1 MVKDKINYRARGP
14 RTLLTRQT
22 VQGRANDGGLRVGEM
37 ERDGIIA
44 HGVSHFLQESMMV
57 RGDEY
62 YMAVCNKTG
71 TIAIY
76 NSMRDLFISP
86 MADGPIKFTGNLL
99 SEMNI
104 QKMTRFG
111 RSFSIVRVP
120 YSFKLLM
127 QELMTMNVTMRVIT
141 ADNIDQLESMSYSNT
156 INKLT
161 FQDENTSA
169 TDIISRMVEKNKEN
183 SMVGYVASRT
193 ARKEELGKPQE
204 NTNAILL
211 DNQKAQEKM
220 LKDIEILGWRLEN
233 RELVSGEGAAPSSPS
248 GEESPETAM
257 RRYKYTFAS
266 LILDENGSPTE
277 IWDEAAGGGS
287 GSGYSKFP
295 TEHPVGWVAKDLVYP
310 DGTQIPDEVMSN
322 ELARNQTPNNW
333 ISSYVNIFQE
343 FQKIQG
349 KKRMV
354 EEAQRQAEMG
364 QPGQSG
370 ELGELEEVTFSMPS
384 SPEYTASSPVAGQQ
398 FQPQQQQFASFVPA
412 QMQAPGYMMPQVLQP
427 VQVQM
432 PIMQQSQ
439 QQQQQQQAAQP
450 AAAGS
455 ILSVSPPGPAS
466 SGSESGEQ
474 DGGKKRITFK
484 L

>member
-1 MVKDKINYRARGP
+1 
-14 RTLLTRQT
+14 
-22 VQGRANDGGLRVGEM
+22 
-37 ERDGIIA
+37 
-44 HGVSHFLQESMMV
+44 
-57 RGDEY
+57 
-62 YMAVCNKTG
+62 
-71 TIAIY
+71 
-76 NSMRDLFISP
+76 
-86 MADGPIKFTGNLL
+86 
-99 SEMNI
+99 
-104 QKMTRFG
+104 
-111 RSFSIVRVP
+111 
-120 YSFKLLM
+120 
-127 QELMTMNVTMRVIT
+127 
-141 ADNIDQLESMSYSNT
+141 
-156 INKLT
+156 LT
-161 FQDENTSA
+161 FQDENANT
-169 TDIISRMVEKNKEN
+169 TDIISRMVDKNKEN
-183 SMVGYVASRT
+183 SMVGYVSSRT
-193 ARKEELGKPQE
+193 ARKEELSKPQE

-220 LKDIEILGWRLEN
+220 LKDIEILGWRLED
-233 RELVSGEGAAPSSPS
+233 RQLVSGEGAGAGAGAAPS

-287 GSGYSKFP
+287 GSGYGKFP
-295 TEHPVGWVAKDLVYP
+295 TEHPVGWVAKDLLYP

-364 QPGQSG
+364 QSGQPG

-384 SPEYTASSPVAGQQ
+384 SPGYTASSPMYTASSPVVGQQ

-412 QMQAPGYMMPQVLQP
+412 QVPGPGYMMPQVLQP

-432 PIMQQSQ
+432 PMMQTQQQPQ
-439 QQQQQQQAAQP
+439 QQQPQQQQPQQQ
-450 AAAGS
+450 GGG
-455 ILSVSPPGPAS
+455 ILSVSAPLLPP
-466 SGSESGEQ
+466 SGDVST
-474 DGGKKRITFK
+474 KRVVNVN

>member
-22 VQGRANDGGLRVGEM
+22 VQGRANDGGLRIGEM
-37 ERDGIIA
+37 ERDGIIG

-62 YMAVCNKTG
+62 YMAICNKTG

-127 QELMTMNVTMRVIT
+127 QELMTMNITMRIIT

-161 FQDENTSA
+161 FQDENASA
-169 TDIISRMVEKNKEN
+169 TDIISRMVDKNKEN
-183 SMVGYVASRT
+183 SMVGYVASKS
-193 ARKEELGKPQE
+193 ARKEELGKAQE

-220 LKDIEILGWRLEN
+220 LKDIEILGWRLEE
-233 RELVSGEGAAPSSPS
+233 RTLVSGEGAAPQPPS
-248 GEESPETAM
+248 VGEESPEAAM

-277 IWDEAAGGGS
+277 IWDEAAGAGS
-287 GSGYSKFP
+287 GSGYGKFP

-333 ISSYVNIFQE
+333 ISSYINIFQE
-343 FQKIQG
+343 FQKIQN

-364 QPGQSG
+364 NSGELG

-384 SPEYTASSPVAGQQ
+384 SPGYTASSPIVGQQ
-398 FQPQQQQFASFVPA
+398 FQPLQQQQQQQQQQQFASFVP
-412 QMQAPGYMMPQVLQP
+412 APGYMMPQVLQP
-427 VQVQM
+427 VNVQM
-432 PIMQQSQ
+432 PMM
-439 QQQQQQQAAQP
+439 QP
-450 AAAGS
+450 AAAAGN
-455 ILSVSPPGPAS
+455 ILSVSPPTSAS

-474 DGGKKRITFK
+474 GGDKKKITFNI
-484 L
+484 

>member
-1 MVKDKINYRARGP
+1 
-14 RTLLTRQT
+14 
-22 VQGRANDGGLRVGEM
+22 
-37 ERDGIIA
+37 
-44 HGVSHFLQESMMV
+44 
-57 RGDEY
+57 
-62 YMAVCNKTG
+62 
-71 TIAIY
+71 
-76 NSMRDLFISP
+76 MRDLFISP

-127 QELMTMNVTMRVIT
+127 QELMTMNITMRIIT

-156 INKLT
+156 IHQLT
-161 FQDENTSA
+161 FQDENANT
-169 TDIISRMVEKNKEN
+169 TDIISRMVDKNKEN
-183 SMVGYVASRT
+183 SMVGYVSSRT
-193 ARKEELGKPQE
+193 ARKEELSKPQE

-220 LKDIEILGWRLEN
+220 LKDIEILGWRLED
-233 RELVSGEGAAPSSPS
+233 RQLVSGEGAGAAPSSPS
-248 GEESPETAM
+248 AGEESPEIAM

-287 GSGYSKFP
+287 GSGYGKFP
-295 TEHPVGWVAKDLVYP
+295 TEHPVGWVAKDLLYP

-364 QPGQSG
+364 QSGQSG

-384 SPEYTASSPVAGQQ
+384 SPGYTASSPMYTASSPVAGQQ

-412 QMQAPGYMMPQVLQP
+412 QVPAPGYMMPQVLQP

-432 PIMQQSQ
+432 PMMQQQPQ
-439 QQQQQQQAAQP
+439 QQQQQQQQ
-450 AAAGS
+450 GGGGG
-455 ILSVSPPGPAS
+455 ILSVSAPLLPSPGENS
-466 SGSESGEQ
+466 DSGST
-474 DGGKKRITFK
+474 KRVVNVT